1 MSQEQFIQNLLK
13 LKDPN
18 IEFQSVKTDE
28 NSVFITAKLA
38 PNCSKC
44 RYCGESGLLRNGT
57 KVVNIRIPNINERN
71 AILKLRKQR
80 YLCPKCHHTVIA
92 QTPLV
97 RPHHQIS
104 ERTRHAIMI
113 ALTED
118 RNVTS
123 IAQQF
128 NVSPVS
134 VNRIINDLGPQIKSR
149 PDDLPK
155 VLCFDE
161 FRSTQRQM
169 SFIALNGE
177 THELVTLLPGRRNQE
192 IIQYFT
198 RHYSLKNRQ
207 TVQYVVIDFN
217 AQYQS
222 AIRQLFPKAKIVAD
236 NFHLVQMTLQA
247 LNQTRVQ
254 LMKKYPHTSK
264 AYRLLKHNWRLYLM
278 NYNRLEQRKPQWFA
292 HLRDH
297 LTQEQLVWEGLSLND
312 KFENTY
318 FVVHQLTNA
327 LRQRKYD
334 EFCAAL
340 TQSKAVSPQLMS
352 TIKTFKKYQKL
363 IENMMNCPKLSNG
376 PLEGINRKIKQI
388 KRTAYGYRNWSRFNL
403 RIRIELKIKV
413 NKKKIIRK

>member
-134 VNRIINDLGPQIKSR
+134 VNRIIDDLGPQIKSR

-297 LTQEQLVWEGLSLND
+297 LTQEQLDKLTKIEYLCVPANATNQKLVYEIEKKGFTKICMVVDPVLRKRISEIYEKFGLTLPVLSHAELD
-312 KFENTY
+312 
-318 FVVHQLTNA
+318 
-327 LRQRKYD
+327 
-334 EFCAAL
+334 
-340 TQSKAVSPQLMS
+340 SKAN
-352 TIKTFKKYQKL
+352 FA
-363 IENMMNCPKLSNG
+363 IEG
-376 PLEGINRKIKQI
+376 TLE
-388 KRTAYGYRNWSRFNL
+388 F
-403 RIRIELKIKV
+403 
-413 NKKKIIRK
+413 